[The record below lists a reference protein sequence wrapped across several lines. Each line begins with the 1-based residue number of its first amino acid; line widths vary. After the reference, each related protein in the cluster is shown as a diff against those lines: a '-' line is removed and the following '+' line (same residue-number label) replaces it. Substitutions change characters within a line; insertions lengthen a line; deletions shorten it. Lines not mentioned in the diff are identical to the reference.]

1 MHKYLLVILLLGF
14 AASCGREGS
23 VRNNLLPVKY
33 GNTYGYIDRSGK
45 VVVPLV
51 YRRVGCYE
59 GGVAVVADTNG
70 NWGYIDN
77 AGKFVTKPVYS
88 YAATYSEGVA
98 WVVPHNGCP
107 TLIDKNGVQQ
117 LVLPDAQSAEMYSE
131 GMAAYSTLTEDGELW
146 GFVDKKGKVVLPPQY
161 SAVSYFSDGLC
172 AVMNSSGKW
181 GYVDKKGDL
190 KIPYLFDN
198 ANPFVGGKAKV
209 AAGGKYGV
217 IDKKGSY
224 LLSPKYE
231 DLDIDGDQYL
241 VKNKG
246 LWGWI
251 NVDKE
256 EVIPTQFTDAYPF
269 RGNKMAAAKNGGKW
283 GYINT
288 KGKFVIAPQY
298 DFAFGYDGDRALVE
312 MNGKYGFID
321 PLGNYVIDPIYDH
334 VPVDYYIRYFAQ
346 TSAFYNVKTDVNEP
360 RSIAYKWLTGFYHLD
375 YDEARKY
382 ATTDTRA
389 MIDEIAALSGYI
401 VDSAR
406 RQMLGLTVG
415 IKSCQQNGHRA
426 IVTYTLSDNKSQD
439 QLLFLTDS
447 SGQWKVQFRKEDK

>member
-1 MHKYLLVILLLGF
+1 MYKYLLLILLVLF
-14 AASCGREGS
+14 AASCGRQGS

-77 AGKFVTKPVYS
+77 AGRYVVKPTYS

-98 WVVPHNGCP
+98 WVVPHNGRP

-117 LVLPDAQSAEMYSE
+117 LVLQDAQSAEMYSE

-146 GFVDKKGKVVLPPQY
+146 GFVNKKGKVVLSPQY
-161 SAVSYFSDGLC
+161 SAVSYFSGGLC
-172 AVMNSSGKW
+172 AVMNSSAKW

-190 KIPYLFDN
+190 KVPYIFDN

-217 IDKKGSY
+217 IDKKGNY
-224 LLSPKYE
+224 LLPPTYD
-231 DLDIDGDQYL
+231 DLDLDGDQYL

-246 LWGWI
+246 LWGWL
-251 NVDKE
+251 NADKE
-256 EVIPTQFTDAYPF
+256 EVIPAQFTDAYPF

-312 MNGKYGFID
+312 MSGKYGFID

-360 RSIAYKWLTGFYHLD
+360 RSIAYKWLMGFYHLD

-406 RQMLGLTVG
+406 RQMMGTTIG
-415 IKSCQQNGHRA
+415 IKNCQQEANRA
-426 IVTYTLSDNKSQD
+426 IVTYTLSDNKTQD

-447 SGQWKVQFRKEDK
+447 GGLWKVQFRKEDK

>member
-1 MHKYLLVILLLGF
+1 MQKYLLVILLLVF
-14 AASCGREGS
+14 AASCGKQAS
-23 VRNNLLPVKY
+23 VSNKLLPVKY
-33 GNTYGYIDRSGK
+33 GSTYGYIDRSGK
-45 VVVPLV
+45 VVVPLI
-51 YRRVGCYE
+51 YKRAGCYE

-77 AGKFVTKPVYS
+77 AGKYVVKPAYS

-117 LVLPDAQSAEMYSE
+117 LLLQHAQSAEMYSE
-131 GMAAYSTLTEDGELW
+131 GMAAYSTLTENGELW
-146 GFVDKKGKVVLPPQY
+146 GFVDKKGKVVLNPQY
-161 SAVSYFSDGLC
+161 NAVSYFSGGMC
-172 AVMNSSGKW
+172 AVMNSSGRW
-181 GYVDKKGDL
+181 GYIDKKGDL
-190 KIPYLFDN
+190 AVPYLFDN
-198 ANPFVGGKAKV
+198 ANPFVGVKAKV
-209 AAGGKYGV
+209 AVSGKFGV
-217 IDKKGSY
+217 IDKKGNY
-224 LLSPKYE
+224 LLSPTYD
-231 DLDIDGDQYL
+231 DLDLDGNQYL

-246 LWGWI
+246 LWGWL
-251 NVDKE
+251 NADKE
-256 EVIPTQFTDAYPF
+256 EVIPALFTDAYPF

-298 DFAFGYDGDRALVE
+298 DFAFGYDGDMALVE
-312 MNGKYGFID
+312 MSGKYGFID
-321 PLGNYVIDPIYDH
+321 QLGNYVVDPIYDH
-334 VPVDYYIRYFAQ
+334 MPVDYYIRYFAN

-415 IKSCQQNGHRA
+415 IKSCQQEGHRA

-447 SGQWKVQFRKEDK
+447 GGLWKVQFRKEDK